1 MKELT
6 KNQQEAVKLLNNHV
20 ESGDFWEEAE
30 TPEQATNY
38 IWMPEAIELLAK
50 NGWSIKSAEGT
61 IGSLVGIAIEEYDTC
76 YNDDTA
82 QRETLYVVHWL
93 NLENMQEVA

>member
-6 KNQQEAVKLLNNHV
+6 NNQQEAVKLFNNHI
-20 ESGDFWEEAE
+20 ECGDFWEEAE
-30 TPEQATNY
+30 TPEEATNY
-38 IWMPEAIELLAK
+38 IWMGEAIQLLVK

-61 IGSLVGIAIEEYDTC
+61 IGSLMGIVVEEYDTC
-76 YNDDTA
+76 YNDNTA

-93 NLENMQEVA
+93 NLKECK